1 MPSGTAAD
9 ADKPITPLVL
19 KTPSVIGSA
28 SATLMM
34 SRAASLAHQQDGY
47 TNAAAPPATAER
59 DQIRLLA
66 RGVHT
71 RGVRPPPTVPDYSSC
86 GKGDKGR
93 QQHKCQKEQSTTYN
107 DVVNQHISRC
117 DYFSELRMS
126 LNTYETNCRQSHEI
140 KHRSYNHHNKPYP

>member
-71 RGVRPPPTVPDYSSC
+71 RGVRPHVVVTHPACGLGSARISTMSSL
-86 GKGDKGR
+86 
-93 QQHKCQKEQSTTYN
+93 E
-107 DVVNQHISRC
+107 ISR
-117 DYFSELRMS
+117 
-126 LNTYETNCRQSHEI
+126 
-140 KHRSYNHHNKPYP
+140 

>member
-71 RGVRPPPTVPDYSSC
+71 RGVRPQPTLAQTFIAGAMTSMP
-86 GKGDKGR
+86 R
-93 QQHKCQKEQSTTYN
+93 
-107 DVVNQHISRC
+107 
-117 DYFSELRMS
+117 FSDA
-126 LNTYETNCRQSHEI
+126 
-140 KHRSYNHHNKPYP
+140 

>member
-47 TNAAAPPATAER
+47 TNAAAPRATAER
-59 DQIRLLA
+59 DQTRLLA

-71 RGVRPPPTVPDYSSC
+71 RGVRLHPKKRPKPVQNRDFGT
-86 GKGDKGR
+86 
-93 QQHKCQKEQSTTYN
+93 
-107 DVVNQHISRC
+107 
-117 DYFSELRMS
+117 LRRARTLFQILLQCLS
-126 LNTYETNCRQSHEI
+126 
-140 KHRSYNHHNKPYP
+140 